1 MKREGFTKRP
11 GFFHGVAIAF
21 VLAAISGVT
30 FTALTPVFDGVFLLR
45 FLVTGAAG
53 AYILYLLQRSE
64 LRSGRIATM
73 SMWGLTVIAI
83 WIFAPSF
90 GWFVITQ
97 TGLIWLVRAGYF
109 YTGLL
114 PALMDLALS
123 ALALVGA
130 VAAAEHTGSLF
141 LSMWC
146 FFLVQAL
153 FVRLPEDIRSPRI
166 SHASPSDPFEKA
178 YRSADA
184 ALRRLSTQP

>member
-11 GFFHGVAIAF
+11 GFFHGVAMAL

-30 FTALTPVFDGVFLLR
+30 FTALTPVFEGVFLLR

-53 AYILYLLQRSE
+53 AYIVYLLHRSG
-64 LRSGRIATM
+64 LRTGRIATM
-73 SMWGLTVIAI
+73 SMWGLAVIAI
-83 WIFAPSF
+83 WFFTPSF
-90 GWFVITQ
+90 GWFVIAHTA
-97 TGLIWLVRAGYF
+97 LIWLVRAGYF

-123 ALALVGA
+123 ALALVAA

-153 FVRLPEDIRSPRI
+153 FVRLPEDIRSRRT

>member
-114 PALMDLALS
+114 PALMGLGLICIGIGRGGSRRRTYRQPVSFDVVFFS
-123 ALALVGA
+123 GA
-130 VAAAEHTGSLF
+130 GIV
-141 LSMWC
+141 C
-146 FFLVQAL
+146 QAPRRHSVPPHL
-153 FVRLPEDIRSPRI
+153 TRL
-166 SHASPSDPFEKA
+166 
-178 YRSADA
+178 
-184 ALRRLSTQP
+184 TQ